1 MPKNGTTFRATLGRA
16 RFTQTEQLGR
26 IERATLLVLIG
37 VMASVDVISWVRSAD
52 GAAMSPNQ
60 ILGIITTFVF
70 GLYACW
76 PWVATLGLGAA
87 VTASLFIQGGAGLIL
102 AGALAA
108 FMVLRLGSVQ
118 LLSVYAT
125 GLLITIVVA
134 SSHVTP
140 KSVSPSDIGGYL
152 LIAAIAGILGFAL
165 RMGYERSHLLADQLA
180 EQEAHEREAIAAER
194 QWIAGELHDSIAHQL
209 TVISLHTQ
217 LLDDEQMRDT
227 SQEAIR
233 SASRKALSDL
243 RYIIR
248 LAEDAPTGIEVPS
261 GDLGEAIEE
270 ACAEF
275 RGAGHATVVEGDPRD
290 EGISRG
296 VEIVLARVVRESAT
310 NIIKY
315 SAPGEVRFVIDVQPT
330 AVTMTITSPIVHGS
344 APRVSSSTGTGINRM
359 AERVL
364 GVSGE
369 FSAGPVG
376 DQWQVKTYLPLG
388 ESTTSREATRTAS

>member
-1 MPKNGTTFRATLGRA
+1 MPKSGTTFRATLRRA

-26 IERATLLVLIG
+26 VERATLLVILG
-37 VMASVDVISWVRSAD
+37 VMASVDLISWMRSAN
-52 GAAMSPNQ
+52 GAAMSPDQ
-60 ILGIITTFVF
+60 IIGIITTLSF

-76 PWVATLGLGAA
+76 PWVATLGLGVA
-87 VTASLFIQGGAGLIL
+87 VTASLFIQGGAGLLI
-102 AGALAA
+102 AGSLAA
-108 FMVLRLGSVQ
+108 FMVLRLGSVH

-134 SSHVTP
+134 SSHVVP
-140 KSVSPSDIGGYL
+140 QPVSPSDIGGYL
-152 LIAAIAGILGFAL
+152 LIAAIAGTLGFAL

-217 LLDDEQMRDT
+217 LLDDEQMRDA

-248 LAEDAPTGIEVPS
+248 LAEDAPTGVEVPS
-261 GDLGEAIEE
+261 GDLGDAIEE
-270 ACAEF
+270 ACTEF
-275 RGAGHATVVEGDPRD
+275 RGAGHATVVEGNPRD

-296 VEIVLARVVRESAT
+296 VEIILARVVRESAT
-310 NIIKY
+310 NVIKY
-315 SAPGEVRFVIDVQPT
+315 AAPGEVRFVIDVQPT

-344 APRVSSSTGTGINRM
+344 APRVASSTGTGINRM

>member
-1 MPKNGTTFRATLGRA
+1 MPKSGTTFRATLRRA

-26 IERATLLVLIG
+26 VERATLLVILGI
-37 VMASVDVISWVRSAD
+37 MASVDLISWMRSAN
-52 GAAMSPNQ
+52 GAAMSPDQ
-60 ILGIITTFVF
+60 IIGIITTLSF

-76 PWVATLGLGAA
+76 PWVATLGLCVA
-87 VTASLFIQGGAGLIL
+87 VTASLFIQGGAGLLI
-102 AGALAA
+102 AGSLAA
-108 FMVLRLGSVQ
+108 FMVLRLGSVH

-134 SSHVTP
+134 SSHVVP
-140 KSVSPSDIGGYL
+140 QPVSPSDIGGYL
-152 LIAAIAGILGFAL
+152 LIAAIAGTLGFAL

-261 GDLGEAIEE
+261 GDL
-270 ACAEF
+270 
-275 RGAGHATVVEGDPRD
+275 PRD

-296 VEIVLARVVRESAT
+296 VEIILARVVRESAT
-310 NIIKY
+310 NVIKY
-315 SAPGEVRFVIDVQPT
+315 AAPGEVRFVIDVQPT
-330 AVTMTITSPIVHGS
+330 AITMTITSPIVHGS

-376 DQWQVKTYLPLG
+376 DQWQVKAYLPLG